1 MSIARPLLPALAVAA
16 ALTAPAAFAQTPL
29 DSDWVVRIGAYFPS
43 YDTVARADAR
53 DGIVGTSV
61 RFEDTLGLRERGS
74 LPMLDATW
82 RIAGK
87 HRIEASYLDLQRDA
101 TQTLTASVTWEGQ
114 TYSAST
120 RVKSQFDSQI
130 LAVSYLYSPYRT
142 KDTEL
147 SAGLGVHTAK
157 FTAGVARDGVS
168 VASSGTVSARAP
180 LPVVALRGMT
190 RVAPNVYADL
200 RYQWFGLKYDDYK
213 GRLNVMNAAVSWH
226 PWRNAGIELGYGLSD
241 YDLKVSREEW
251 RGEARYRFHGP
262 SLSLIGTF

>member
-1 MSIARPLLPALAVAA
+1 MSVTRVLNRSLALMTALAAPVAY
-16 ALTAPAAFAQTPL
+16 AQTPL

-43 YDTVARADAR
+43 YDTLARADAR
-53 DGIVGTSV
+53 DGTVGTSV
-61 RFEDTLGLRERGS
+61 RFEDTLGLRERS
-74 LPMLDATW
+74 TLPMLDAAW

-114 TYSAST
+114 TYSASA

-142 KDTEL
+142 ADTEV
-147 SAGLGVHTAK
+147 SGGLGVHTAK
-157 FTAGVARDGVS
+157 LTAGVALDGVGA
-168 VASSGTVSARAP
+168 ASSGTVSARAP
-180 LPVVALRGMT
+180 LPVVALRGMM
-190 RVAPNVYADL
+190 RVSPNAYGEL

-213 GRLNVMNAAVSWH
+213 GRLNVLNAAVSWH

-241 YDLKVSREEW
+241 YDLKVSHAEW
-251 RGEARYRFHGP
+251 KGEARYRFHGP